1 MVETYGA
8 HEERV
13 HYVQETTYGETPAT
27 PSMLGLKTAF
37 GVDDNIDPGLLKLRG
52 IGSRDLDT
60 ILKGLRKPTLK
71 FGYLLPS
78 EAPIN
83 FLQYAQN
90 LNSMSVE
97 LIYYKGIFSAAT
109 DIISFLF
116 KGMKIDKVTVQLT
129 DIQSETAVITVPSVE
144 LWGQNVVTATE
155 KITGATYADYTGAVP
170 YNESYVKKGAATLDR
185 ITDWRWDLENHL
197 KRVPVIR
204 STNGE
209 LLKYLRERHRDL
221 YGELTFEFESKEE
234 HDEVLADTEFSLEF
248 GLGGTNKAVFSN
260 CKWQNV
266 KNVGRI
272 EDLIAV
278 KAPFVARQVAI
289 S

>member
-1 MVETYGA
+1 MKVAYGT
-8 HEERV
+8 HEAKV
-13 HYVQETTYGETPAT
+13 YYVQETTYGTTPSPD

-37 GVDDNIDPGLLKLRG
+37 DVEHNIDPGLLKLRG

-60 ILKGLRKPTLK
+60 IKKGLRKPTLK

-78 EAPIN
+78 GAPIN

-97 LIYYKGIFSAAT
+97 IIYERTS
-109 DIISFLF
+109 IIELLF

-129 DIQSETAVITVPSVE
+129 DIESENAVIKVPSVE
-144 LWGQNVVTATE
+144 LMGQNVVTATS
-155 KITGATYADYTGAVP
+155 KNSTNYADYTGAVA
-170 YNESYVKKGAATLDR
+170 YNESYVKKDAATLDR
-185 ITDWRWDLENHL
+185 VTDWTWSLENHL

-209 LLKYLRERHRDL
+209 LLKYLQERHRDL

-266 KNVGRI
+266 KNVLRI
-272 EDLIAV
+272 EDLVAV
-278 KAPFVARQVAI
+278 KAAFVAKTVAI

>member
-1 MVETYGA
+1 MAYGA
-8 HEERV
+8 HEAKV
-13 HYVQETTYGETPAT
+13 YYVQETTYGTTPSPD

-37 GVDDNIDPGLLKLRG
+37 DVEHNIDPGLLKLRG

-60 ILKGLRKPTLK
+60 IKSGLRKPTLK
-71 FGYLLPS
+71 FGYLLPGD
-78 EAPIN
+78 APIN

-97 LIYYKGIFSAAT
+97 IIYERAS
-109 DIISFLF
+109 IIALLF

-129 DIQSETAVITVPSVE
+129 DIESENAVIKVPSVE
-144 LWGQNVVTATE
+144 LMGQNVATATA
-155 KITGATYADYTGAVP
+155 KNSTNYADYSGAVA
-170 YNESYVKKGAATLDR
+170 YNESYVKKDAATLDR
-185 ITDWRWDLENHL
+185 VTDWTWSLENHL

-209 LLKYLRERHRDL
+209 LLKYLQERHRDL

-234 HDEVLADTEFSLEF
+234 HDEVLAGTEFTLEF
-248 GLGGTNKAVFSN
+248 GLGGTNKALFSN

-266 KNVGRI
+266 KNVARI
-272 EDLIAV
+272 EDLVAV
-278 KAPFVARQVAI
+278 KAAFVAKTVAI

>member
-1 MVETYGA
+1 MKVTYGA
-8 HEERV
+8 HEAKV
-13 HYVQETTYGETPAT
+13 CYVQEITYGETPSPN

-37 GVDDNIDPGLLKLRG
+37 DVEHNIDPGLLKLRG

-60 ILKGLRKPTLK
+60 VKKGLRKPTLK
-71 FGYLLPS
+71 FGYLILS
-78 EAPIN
+78 SAPIN
-83 FLQYAQN
+83 FLLYAQN

-97 LIYYKGIFSAAT
+97 VIYERAS
-109 DIISFLF
+109 IIDLLF

-129 DIQSETAVITVPSVE
+129 DIETENAVVTVPSVD
-144 LWGQNVVTATE
+144 LMGQDVVVATAKNSTN
-155 KITGATYADYTGAVP
+155 YADYTGAVA
-170 YNESYVKKGAATLDR
+170 YNDSYVKKDTTTLDR
-185 ITDWRWDLENHL
+185 VTDWTWSIENHL

-204 STNGE
+204 STSGE
-209 LLKYLRERHRDL
+209 LLKYLQERHRDL
-221 YGELTFEFESKEE
+221 YGQLTFEFESKEE

-266 KNVGRI
+266 KNVVRI
-272 EDLIAV
+272 EDLVAV
-278 KAPFVARQVAI
+278 KAAFVARQVAI

>member
-1 MVETYGA
+1 MAYGT
-8 HEERV
+8 HEAKV
-13 HYVQETTYGETPAT
+13 YYVQETTYGETPSPD

-37 GVDDNIDPGLLKLRG
+37 DVEHNIDPGLLKLRG

-60 ILKGLRKPTLK
+60 IKKGLRKPTLK
-71 FGYLLPS
+71 FGYLIPS
-78 EAPIN
+78 AAPID
-83 FLQYAQN
+83 FLLYAQN

-97 LIYYKGIFSAAT
+97 VIYERTS
-109 DIISFLF
+109 IIDLLF

-129 DIQSETAVITVPSVE
+129 DIESENAVIKVPSVE
-144 LWGQNVVTATE
+144 LMGQNVVTATS
-155 KITGATYADYTGAVP
+155 KNSTNYADYSGAVA
-170 YNESYVKKGAATLDR
+170 YNESYVKKGAATVDR
-185 ITDWRWDLENHL
+185 VTDWALTIENHL

-204 STNGE
+204 NTSGE
-209 LLKYLRERHRDL
+209 LLKFLRERQRDL

-234 HDEVLADTEFSLEF
+234 HDEVLADAEFSLEF

>member
-1 MVETYGA
+1 MKVAYGT
-8 HEERV
+8 HEAKV
-13 HYVQETTYGETPAT
+13 YYVQETTYGTTPSPD

-37 GVDDNIDPGLLKLRG
+37 DVEHNIDLGLLKLRG

-60 ILKGLRKPTLK
+60 IKKGLRKPTLK

-78 EAPIN
+78 GAPIN

-97 LIYYKGIFSAAT
+97 IIYERTS
-109 DIISFLF
+109 IIELLF

-129 DIQSETAVITVPSVE
+129 DIESENAVIKVPSVE
-144 LWGQNVVTATE
+144 LMGQNVVTATS
-155 KITGATYADYTGAVP
+155 KNSTNYADYTGAVA
-170 YNESYVKKGAATLDR
+170 YNESYVKKDAATLDR
-185 ITDWRWDLENHL
+185 VTDWTWSLENHL

-209 LLKYLRERHRDL
+209 LLKYLQERHRDL

-266 KNVGRI
+266 KNVLRI
-272 EDLIAV
+272 EDLVAV
-278 KAPFVARQVAI
+278 KAAFVAKTVAI

>member
-1 MVETYGA
+1 MAYGA
-8 HEERV
+8 HEGKV
-13 HYVQETTYGETPAT
+13 YYVQETTYGTTPSPN

-37 GVDDNIDPGLLKLRG
+37 DVEHNIDPGLLKLRG

-60 ILKGLRKPTLK
+60 IKKGLRKPTLK
-71 FGYLLPS
+71 FGYLIPS
-78 EAPIN
+78 VAPID
-83 FLQYAQN
+83 FLLYAQN

-97 LIYYKGIFSAAT
+97 IIYERTS
-109 DIISFLF
+109 IIDLLF

-129 DIQSETAVITVPSVE
+129 DVESENAVITVPSVE
-144 LWGQNVVTATE
+144 LMGQNVVVATS
-155 KITGATYADYTGAVP
+155 KNSTNYADYTGAVA
-170 YNESYVKKGAATLDR
+170 YNESYVKKDTATLDR
-185 ITDWRWDLENHL
+185 VTDWTWSIENHL

-204 STNGE
+204 TTSGE
-209 LLKYLRERHRDL
+209 LLKYLQERHRDL

-234 HDEVLADTEFSLEF
+234 HDEVLTDTEFSLEF

-266 KNVGRI
+266 KNVLRI
-272 EDLIAV
+272 EDLVAV
-278 KAPFVARQVAI
+278 KAAFVAKTVSI

>member
-1 MVETYGA
+1 MTYGA
-8 HEERV
+8 HEAKV
-13 HYVQETTYGETPAT
+13 YYVQETTYGQTPSPD

-37 GVDDNIDPGLLKLRG
+37 DVEHNIDPGLLKLRG

-60 ILKGLRKPTLK
+60 IKKGLRKPTLK
-71 FGYLLPS
+71 FGYLIPS
-78 EAPIN
+78 AAPID
-83 FLQYAQN
+83 FLLYAQN

-97 LIYYKGIFSAAT
+97 IIYERTS
-109 DIISFLF
+109 IIDLLF

-129 DIQSETAVITVPSVE
+129 GIESENAVITVPNVE
-144 LWGQNVVTATE
+144 LMGQNVVVATS
-155 KITGATYADYTGAVP
+155 KNSTNYADYSGAVA
-170 YNESYVKKGAATLDR
+170 YNESYVKKDTTTLDR
-185 ITDWRWDLENHL
+185 VTDWIWTIENHL

-209 LLKYLRERHRDL
+209 LLKYLQERHRDL

-234 HDEVLADTEFSLEF
+234 HDEVLTDTEFSLEF

-260 CKWQNV
+260 CKWAGI
-266 KNVGRI
+266 KNILRI
-272 EDLIAV
+272 EDLVAV
-278 KAPFVARQVAI
+278 KAPFVAKTVAI

>member
-1 MVETYGA
+1 MAYGT
-8 HEERV
+8 HEAKV
-13 HYVQETTYGETPAT
+13 YYVQETTYGTTPT
-27 PSMLGLKTAF
+27 PDPSMLGLKTAF
-37 GVDDNIDPGLLKLRG
+37 DVEHNLDPGLLKLRG

-60 ILKGLRKPTLK
+60 IKSGLRKPTLK

-78 EAPIN
+78 DAPIN

-97 LIYYKGIFSAAT
+97 IIYERAS
-109 DIISFLF
+109 IIELLF

-129 DIQSETAVITVPSVE
+129 DIESENAVIKVPSVE
-144 LWGQNVVTATE
+144 LMGQNVVTATS
-155 KITGATYADYTGAVP
+155 KNSTNYADYTGAVT
-170 YNESYVKKGAATLDR
+170 YNESYVKKDAATLDR
-185 ITDWRWDLENHL
+185 VTDWAWSLENHL

-209 LLKYLRERHRDL
+209 LLKYLQERHRDL

-260 CKWQNV
+260 CKWQNI
-266 KNVGRI
+266 KNVSRI
-272 EDLIAV
+272 EDLVAV
-278 KAPFVARQVAI
+278 KAPFVAKSIAV

>member
-1 MVETYGA
+1 VKVAYGT
-8 HEERV
+8 HEAKV
-13 HYVQETTYGETPAT
+13 YYVQETIYGETPSPN

-37 GVDDNIDPGLLKLRG
+37 DVEHNIDPGLLKLRG

-60 ILKGLRKPTLK
+60 IKKGLRKPTLK
-71 FGYLLPS
+71 FGYLIPS
-78 EAPIN
+78 AAPID
-83 FLQYAQN
+83 FLLYTQN

-97 LIYYKGIFSAAT
+97 VIYERTS
-109 DIISFLF
+109 IIDLLF

-129 DIQSETAVITVPSVE
+129 DIESENAVIRVPSVE
-144 LWGQNVVTATE
+144 LMGQNVVTATA
-155 KITGATYADYTGAVP
+155 KNSTNYADYSGAVA
-170 YNESYVKKGAATLDR
+170 YNESYVKKGAATVDR
-185 ITDWRWDLENHL
+185 VTDWGWSIENHL

-204 STNGE
+204 STSGE
-209 LLKYLRERHRDL
+209 LLKYLQPRHRDL
-221 YGELTFEFESKEE
+221 YGELIFEFESKEE

-248 GLGGTNKAVFSN
+248 GLGGSNKAVFSN

-266 KNVGRI
+266 KNVGKI

-278 KAPFVARQVAI
+278 KAPFVAKTVSI

>member
-1 MVETYGA
+1 MTYGA
-8 HEERV
+8 HEAKV
-13 HYVQETTYGETPAT
+13 YYVQETTYGQTPSPD

-37 GVDDNIDPGLLKLRG
+37 DVEHNIDPGLLKLRG

-60 ILKGLRKPTLK
+60 IKKGLRKPTLK
-71 FGYLLPS
+71 FGYLIPS
-78 EAPIN
+78 SAPID
-83 FLQYAQN
+83 FLLYAQN

-97 LIYYKGIFSAAT
+97 VIYERTS
-109 DIISFLF
+109 IIDLLF
-116 KGMKIDKVTVQLT
+116 KGMKINKVTVQLT
-129 DIQSETAVITVPSVE
+129 DIESENAVITVPNVE
-144 LWGQNVVTATE
+144 LMGQNVVVATS
-155 KITGATYADYTGAVP
+155 KNSTNYADYSGAVA
-170 YNESYVKKGAATLDR
+170 YNESYVKKDTTTLDR
-185 ITDWRWDLENHL
+185 VTDWVWSIENHL

-209 LLKYLRERHRDL
+209 LLKYLQERHRDC

-260 CKWQNV
+260 CKWQNI
-266 KNVGRI
+266 KNVLRI
-272 EDLIAV
+272 EDLVAV
-278 KAPFVARQVAI
+278 KAPFVAKTVAI

>member
-1 MVETYGA
+1 VAYGT
-8 HEERV
+8 HEAKV
-13 HYVQETTYGETPAT
+13 YYVQETTYGTTPSPD

-37 GVDDNIDPGLLKLRG
+37 DVEHNIDPGLLKLRG

-60 ILKGLRKPTLK
+60 IKKGLRKPTLK

-78 EAPIN
+78 GAPIN

-97 LIYYKGIFSAAT
+97 IIYERTS
-109 DIISFLF
+109 IIELLF

-129 DIQSETAVITVPSVE
+129 DIESENAVIKVPSVE
-144 LWGQNVVTATE
+144 LMGQNVVTATS
-155 KITGATYADYTGAVP
+155 KNSTNYADYTGAVA
-170 YNESYVKKGAATLDR
+170 YNESYVKKDAATLDR
-185 ITDWRWDLENHL
+185 VTDWTWSLENHL

-209 LLKYLRERHRDL
+209 LLKYLQERHRDL

-266 KNVGRI
+266 KNVLRI
-272 EDLIAV
+272 EDLVAV
-278 KAPFVARQVAI
+278 KAAFVAKTVAI

>member
-1 MVETYGA
+1 MAYGT
-8 HEERV
+8 HEAKV
-13 HYVQETTYGETPAT
+13 YYVQETTYGTTPSPD

-37 GVDDNIDPGLLKLRG
+37 DVEHNIDPGLLKLRG

-60 ILKGLRKPTLK
+60 IKKGLRKPTLK

-78 EAPIN
+78 GAPIN

-97 LIYYKGIFSAAT
+97 IIYERTS
-109 DIISFLF
+109 IIELLF

-129 DIQSETAVITVPSVE
+129 DIESENAVIKVPSVE
-144 LWGQNVVTATE
+144 LMGQNVVTATS
-155 KITGATYADYTGAVP
+155 KNSTNYADYTGAVA
-170 YNESYVKKGAATLDR
+170 YNESYVKKDAATLDR
-185 ITDWRWDLENHL
+185 VTDWAWSLENHL

-209 LLKYLRERHRDL
+209 LLKYLQERHRDL

-248 GLGGTNKAVFSN
+248 GLGGSNKAVFSN
-260 CKWQNV
+260 CKWQNI
-266 KNVGRI
+266 KNVSRI
-272 EDLIAV
+272 EDLVAV
-278 KAPFVARQVAI
+278 KAPFVATQVAI

>member
-1 MVETYGA
+1 MSYGA
-8 HEERV
+8 HEAKV
-13 HYVQETTYGETPAT
+13 YYVQETNYGETPSPN

-37 GVDDNIDPGLLKLRG
+37 DVEHNIDPGLLKLRG

-60 ILKGLRKPTLK
+60 IKKGLRKPTLK

-78 EAPIN
+78 DAPIN
-83 FLQYAQN
+83 FLLYAQN

-97 LIYYKGIFSAAT
+97 VIYERTS
-109 DIISFLF
+109 IIELLF

-129 DIQSETAVITVPSVE
+129 DIESENAVIKVPSVE
-144 LWGQNVVTATE
+144 LMGQNVTTATA
-155 KITGATYADYTGAVP
+155 KNSTNYADYTGAVA

-185 ITDWRWDLENHL
+185 VTDWAWSIENHL

-204 STNGE
+204 STSGD
-209 LLKYLRERHRDL
+209 LLKYLQPRHRDL

-248 GLGGTNKAVFSN
+248 GLGGSNKAVFSN

>member
-1 MVETYGA
+1 MTYGA
-8 HEERV
+8 HEAKV
-13 HYVQETTYGETPAT
+13 YYVQETTYGQTPSPD

-37 GVDDNIDPGLLKLRG
+37 DVEHNIDPGLLKLRG

-60 ILKGLRKPTLK
+60 IKKGLRKPTLK
-71 FGYLLPS
+71 FGYLIPS
-78 EAPIN
+78 SAPID
-83 FLQYAQN
+83 FLLYAQN

-97 LIYYKGIFSAAT
+97 VIYERTS
-109 DIISFLF
+109 IIDLLF

-129 DIQSETAVITVPSVE
+129 DIESENAVITVPNVE
-144 LWGQNVVTATE
+144 LMGQNVVVATAKNSTN
-155 KITGATYADYTGAVP
+155 YADYSGAVA
-170 YNESYVKKGAATLDR
+170 YNESYVKKDTTTLDR
-185 ITDWRWDLENHL
+185 VTDWVWSIENHL

-209 LLKYLRERHRDL
+209 LLKYLQERHRDL

-260 CKWQNV
+260 CKWQNI
-266 KNVGRI
+266 KNVLRI
-272 EDLIAV
+272 EDLVAV
-278 KAPFVARQVAI
+278 KAPFVAKTVAI

>member
-1 MVETYGA
+1 MAYGA
-8 HEERV
+8 HEAKV
-13 HYVQETTYGETPAT
+13 YYVQETTYGQTPT
-27 PSMLGLKTAF
+27 NPSMLGLKTAF
-37 GVDDNIDPGLLKLRG
+37 DVEHNIDPGLLKLRG

-60 ILKGLRKPTLK
+60 IKKGLRKPTLK
-71 FGYLLPS
+71 FGYLIPS
-78 EAPIN
+78 AAPID
-83 FLQYAQN
+83 FLLYAQN

-97 LIYYKGIFSAAT
+97 VFYERGVS
-109 DIISFLF
+109 IIDLVF

-129 DIQSETAVITVPSVE
+129 DIESENAVITVPSVE
-144 LWGQNVVTATE
+144 LMGQDVVVGTS
-155 KITGATYADYTGAVP
+155 KITGATYADYTGAVA
-170 YNESYVKKGAATLDR
+170 YNESYVKKGVTTLDR
-185 ITDWRWDLENHL
+185 VTDWAWSIENNL

-204 STNGE
+204 STSGE
-209 LLKYLRERHRDL
+209 LLKYLQERHRNC

-266 KNVGRI
+266 KNVVRI
-272 EDLIAV
+272 EDLVAV
-278 KAPFVARQVAI
+278 KAAFVAKTVAI

>member
-1 MVETYGA
+1 MAYGA
-8 HEERV
+8 HEAKV
-13 HYVQETTYGETPAT
+13 FYVQESTYGETPSPD

-37 GVDDNIDPGLLKLRG
+37 DVEHNIDPGLLKLRG

-60 ILKGLRKPTLK
+60 IKKGLRKVPLK

-78 EAPIN
+78 DAPID

-97 LIYYKGIFSAAT
+97 IIYERAS
-109 DIISFLF
+109 IIALLF
-116 KGMKIDKVTVQLT
+116 KGMKIDKVRVQLT
-129 DIQSETAVITVPSVE
+129 DIESENAVIKVPSVE
-144 LWGQNVVTATE
+144 LMGQNVVTATS
-155 KITGATYADYTGAVP
+155 KNSTNYADHTGAVA
-170 YNESYVKKGAATLDR
+170 YNESYLKKGAATLDR
-185 ITDWRWDLENHL
+185 VTDWVWSIENHL

-204 STNGE
+204 TTNGE
-209 LLKYLRERHRDL
+209 LLKYLQPRHRDL
-221 YGELTFEFESKEE
+221 YGELIFEFESKEE

-260 CKWQNV
+260 CKWKNV
-266 KNVGRI
+266 KNVARI

>member
-1 MVETYGA
+1 
-8 HEERV
+8 
-13 HYVQETTYGETPAT
+13 
-27 PSMLGLKTAF
+27 MLGLKTAF
-37 GVDDNIDPGLLKLRG
+37 DVEDNIDPGLLKLRG

-60 ILKGLRKPTLK
+60 LKKGLRKPTLK

-78 EAPIN
+78 ASPID
-83 FLQYAQN
+83 FLLYAQN
-90 LNSMSVE
+90 LNSMSIEV
-97 LIYYKGIFSAAT
+97 IYERASSIL
-109 DIISFLF
+109 DFLY

-129 DIQSETAVITVPSVE
+129 DVESESAVIKVPSVE
-144 LWGQNVVTATE
+144 LMGQNVVTATS
-155 KITGATYADYTGAVP
+155 KNSTNYADYSGAVA

-185 ITDWRWDLENHL
+185 VTDWTWTIENHL

-209 LLKYLRERHRDL
+209 LLKYLQERHRDV
-221 YGELTFEFESKEE
+221 YGMATFEFESKDE
-234 HDEVLADTEFSLEF
+234 HDEALADTEFNLEI
-248 GLGGTNKAVFSN
+248 GLGSTNKAVFSN

-266 KNVGRI
+266 KNATKI

-278 KAPFVARQVAI
+278 KASFVAKSIAI

>member
-1 MVETYGA
+1 MTYGA
-8 HEERV
+8 HEAKV
-13 HYVQETTYGETPAT
+13 YYVQETTYGQTPSPD

-37 GVDDNIDPGLLKLRG
+37 DVEHNIDPGLLKLRG

-60 ILKGLRKPTLK
+60 IKKGLRKPTLK
-71 FGYLLPS
+71 FGYLIPS
-78 EAPIN
+78 AAPID
-83 FLQYAQN
+83 FLLYAQN

-97 LIYYKGIFSAAT
+97 VIYERTS
-109 DIISFLF
+109 IIDLLF

-129 DIQSETAVITVPSVE
+129 DIESENAVITVPNVE
-144 LWGQNVVTATE
+144 LMGQNVVVATAKNSTN
-155 KITGATYADYTGAVP
+155 YADYSGAVA
-170 YNESYVKKGAATLDR
+170 YNESYVKKDTTTLDR
-185 ITDWRWDLENHL
+185 VTDWVWSIENHL

-209 LLKYLRERHRDL
+209 LLKYLQERHRDC

-260 CKWQNV
+260 CKWQNI
-266 KNVGRI
+266 KNVLRI
-272 EDLIAV
+272 EDLVAV
-278 KAPFVARQVAI
+278 KAPFVAKTVAI

>member
-1 MVETYGA
+1 MAYGA
-8 HEERV
+8 HEAKV
-13 HYVQETTYGETPAT
+13 YYVQETTYGTTPSPD

-37 GVDDNIDPGLLKLRG
+37 DVEHNIDPGLLKLRG

-60 ILKGLRKPTLK
+60 IKSGLRKPTLK
-71 FGYLLPS
+71 FGHLLPGD
-78 EAPIN
+78 APIN

-97 LIYYKGIFSAAT
+97 IIYERAS
-109 DIISFLF
+109 IIALLF

-129 DIQSETAVITVPSVE
+129 DIESENAVIKVPSVE
-144 LWGQNVVTATE
+144 LMGQNVATATA
-155 KITGATYADYTGAVP
+155 KNSTNYADYSGAVA
-170 YNESYVKKGAATLDR
+170 YNESYVKKDAATLDR
-185 ITDWRWDLENHL
+185 VTDWTWSLENHL

-209 LLKYLRERHRDL
+209 LLKYLQERHRDL

-234 HDEVLADTEFSLEF
+234 HDEVLAGTEFTLEF
-248 GLGGTNKAVFSN
+248 GLGGTNKALFSN

-266 KNVGRI
+266 KNVARI
-272 EDLIAV
+272 EDLVAV
-278 KAPFVARQVAI
+278 KAAFVAKTVAI